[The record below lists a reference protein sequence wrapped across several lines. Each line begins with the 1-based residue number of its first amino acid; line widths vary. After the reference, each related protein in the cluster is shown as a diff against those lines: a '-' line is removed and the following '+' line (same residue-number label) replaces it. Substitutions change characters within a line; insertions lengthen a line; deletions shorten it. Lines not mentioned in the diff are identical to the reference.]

1 MTRLRGGE
9 ATGSLA
15 APGCDIFGAQM
26 SDSPGEEFDLLMRGH
41 VRPLYRYAYRWT
53 GDVDL
58 AEDLVQETLTR
69 LYAEMPRLREIELLR
84 PWATRV
90 MYRIFVDWLRRAHRS
105 PILFVGRSGATG
117 AVLDDEDE
125 DIEGADEAWNLEELT
140 ERAFERERIAAAWP
154 RLHQQHR
161 VVLSLHE
168 IEGYSLEEVA
178 HIIEVPLGTAKSRLH
193 RARRHLR
200 ELLTEGTNS
209 PAAACNPQ
217 EVPRE

>member
-1 MTRLRGGE
+1 MTDP
-9 ATGSLA
+9 SA
-15 APGCDIFGAQM
+15 A
-26 SDSPGEEFDLLMRGH
+26 EFDQLMRGH
-41 VRPLYRYAYRWT
+41 IRPLYRYAYRWT

-69 LYAEMPRLREIELLR
+69 LFTELPRLREIDVLR
-84 PWATRV
+84 PWAARV

-105 PILFVGRSGATG
+105 PVLFVGRSGTTG
-117 AVLDDEDE
+117 AVLDDDDE
-125 DIEGADEAWNLEELT
+125 EVAAADEAWDPAELT

-154 RLHQQHR
+154 RLHLQHR

-178 HIIEVPLGTAKSRLH
+178 AIIEAPLGTAKSRLH

-200 ELLTEGTNS
+200 ELLSEGTDSPSASCNPTEG
-209 PAAACNPQ
+209 
-217 EVPRE
+217 PRE

>member
-1 MTRLRGGE
+1 MTD
-9 ATGSLA
+9 SSA
-15 APGCDIFGAQM
+15 A
-26 SDSPGEEFDLLMRGH
+26 EFDQLMRGH
-41 VRPLYRYAYRWT
+41 IRPLYRYAYRWT

-69 LYAEMPRLREIELLR
+69 LFTELPRLREIDVLR
-84 PWATRV
+84 PWAARV

-105 PILFVGRSGATG
+105 PVLFVGRSGTTG
-117 AVLDDEDE
+117 AVLDDDDE
-125 DIEGADEAWNLEELT
+125 EIAAADEAWDPAELT

-154 RLHQQHR
+154 RLHLQHR

-178 HIIEVPLGTAKSRLH
+178 AIIEAPLGTAKSRLH

-200 ELLTEGTNS
+200 ELLSEGTDSPSASCNPTEG
-209 PAAACNPQ
+209 
-217 EVPRE
+217 PRE

>member
-1 MTRLRGGE
+1 MTDP
-9 ATGSLA
+9 SA
-15 APGCDIFGAQM
+15 A
-26 SDSPGEEFDLLMRGH
+26 EFDQLMRGH
-41 VRPLYRYAYRWT
+41 IRPLYRYAYRWT

-69 LYAEMPRLREIELLR
+69 LFTELPRLREIDVLR
-84 PWATRV
+84 PWAARV

-105 PILFVGRSGATG
+105 PVLFVGRSGTTG
-117 AVLDDEDE
+117 SVLDDDDE
-125 DIEGADEAWNLEELT
+125 DIEAADEAWDPAELT

-178 HIIEVPLGTAKSRLH
+178 AIIEAPLGTAKSRLH

-200 ELLTEGTNS
+200 ELLSEGTDS
-209 PAAACNPQ
+209 PAASCNPT
-217 EVPRE
+217 EGPRE

>member
-1 MTRLRGGE
+1 MT
-9 ATGSLA
+9 
-15 APGCDIFGAQM
+15 
-26 SDSPGEEFDLLMRGH
+26 DSPAAEFDQLMRGH
-41 VRPLYRYAYRWT
+41 IRPLYRYAYRWT

-69 LYAEMPRLREIELLR
+69 LYTELPKLREIDVLR
-84 PWATRV
+84 PWAARV

-105 PILFVGRSGATG
+105 PVLFVGRSGTTG
-117 AVLDDEDE
+117 AVLDDDDE
-125 DIEGADEAWNLEELT
+125 DIEAADEAWDPAELT

-178 HIIEVPLGTAKSRLH
+178 AIIEAPLGTAKSRLH

-200 ELLTEGTNS
+200 ELLSEGTDS
-209 PAAACNPQ
+209 PAASCNPTEGQ
-217 EVPRE
+217 

>member
-1 MTRLRGGE
+1 MT
-9 ATGSLA
+9 
-15 APGCDIFGAQM
+15 
-26 SDSPGEEFDLLMRGH
+26 DSPAAEFDQLMRGH
-41 VRPLYRYAYRWT
+41 IRPLYRYAYRWT

-69 LYAEMPRLREIELLR
+69 LYTELPKLREIDVLR
-84 PWATRV
+84 PWAARV
-90 MYRIFVDWLRRAHRS
+90 MYRIFVDWIRRAHRS
-105 PILFVGRSGATG
+105 PVLYVGRSGTTG
-117 AVLDDEDE
+117 AVLDDDDE
-125 DIEGADEAWNLEELT
+125 DIEAADEAWDPAELT

-178 HIIEVPLGTAKSRLH
+178 AIIEAPLGTAKSRLH

-200 ELLTEGTNS
+200 ELLSEGTDS
-209 PAAACNPQ
+209 PAASCNPTEGQ
-217 EVPRE
+217 

>member
-1 MTRLRGGE
+1 MTD
-9 ATGSLA
+9 SSA
-15 APGCDIFGAQM
+15 A
-26 SDSPGEEFDLLMRGH
+26 EFDQLMRGH
-41 VRPLYRYAYRWT
+41 IRPLYRYAYRWT

-69 LYAEMPRLREIELLR
+69 LFTELPRLREIDVLR
-84 PWATRV
+84 PWAARV

-105 PILFVGRSGATG
+105 PVFFVGRSGTTG
-117 AVLDDEDE
+117 AVLDDDDE
-125 DIEGADEAWNLEELT
+125 VIEAADEAWDPAELT

-178 HIIEVPLGTAKSRLH
+178 AIIEAPLGTAKSRLH

-200 ELLTEGTNS
+200 ELLSEGTDS
-209 PAAACNPQ
+209 PSASCNPA
-217 EVPRE
+217 EGPRE

>member
-1 MTRLRGGE
+1 
-9 ATGSLA
+9 
-15 APGCDIFGAQM
+15 M
-26 SDSPGEEFDLLMRGH
+26 SDSSAAEFDQLMRGH
-41 VRPLYRYAYRWT
+41 IRPLYRYAYRWT

-69 LYAEMPRLREIELLR
+69 LFTELPRLREIDVLR
-84 PWATRV
+84 PWAARV

-105 PILFVGRSGATG
+105 PVLFVGRSGTTG
-117 AVLDDEDE
+117 SVLDDDDE
-125 DIEGADEAWNLEELT
+125 DIEAADEAWDPAELT

-178 HIIEVPLGTAKSRLH
+178 AIIEAPLGTAKSRLH

-200 ELLTEGTNS
+200 ELLSEGTDS
-209 PAAACNPQ
+209 PAASCNPT
-217 EVPRE
+217 EGPRE

>member
-1 MTRLRGGE
+1 
-9 ATGSLA
+9 
-15 APGCDIFGAQM
+15 M
-26 SDSPGEEFDLLMRGH
+26 SDSSAAEFDQLMRGH
-41 VRPLYRYAYRWT
+41 IRPLYRYAYRWT

-69 LYAEMPRLREIELLR
+69 LFTELPRLREVDVLR
-84 PWATRV
+84 PWAARV

-105 PILFVGRSGATG
+105 PVLFVGRSGTTG
-117 AVLDDEDE
+117 SVLDDDDE
-125 DIEGADEAWNLEELT
+125 DIEAADEAWDPAELT

-178 HIIEVPLGTAKSRLH
+178 AIIEAPLGTAKSRLH

-200 ELLTEGTNS
+200 ELLSEGTDS
-209 PAAACNPQ
+209 PAASCNPT
-217 EVPRE
+217 EGPRE

>member
-1 MTRLRGGE
+1 MTDP
-9 ATGSLA
+9 SA
-15 APGCDIFGAQM
+15 A
-26 SDSPGEEFDLLMRGH
+26 EFDQLMRGH
-41 VRPLYRYAYRWT
+41 IRPLYRYAYRWT

-69 LYAEMPRLREIELLR
+69 LFTELPRLREVDVLR
-84 PWATRV
+84 PWAARV

-105 PILFVGRSGATG
+105 PVLFVGRSGTTG
-117 AVLDDEDE
+117 SVLDDDDE
-125 DIEGADEAWNLEELT
+125 DIEAADEAWDPAELT

-154 RLHQQHR
+154 RLHLQHR

-178 HIIEVPLGTAKSRLH
+178 AIIEAPLGTAKSRLH

-200 ELLTEGTNS
+200 ELLSEGTDS
-209 PAAACNPQ
+209 PAASCNPT
-217 EVPRE
+217 EGPRE